1 MATQSA
7 LDTNTTMQ
15 TPQQQPG
22 NLVPMEAHPLQTG
35 VPGRLYSPHDRVGPI
50 LDAMAA
56 FHRGFTR
63 QDMYAVYK
71 AGGTRA
77 VDAVLSNEE
86 LLKNKYPVKQV
97 IDGIRA
103 EAGLAREETTRTCT
117 RAETVAPASAPA
129 TIAESINHYTNRVQL
144 SAEEWDRLE
153 RGAGPSGP
161 Q

>member
-1 MATQSA
+1 
-7 LDTNTTMQ
+7 
-15 TPQQQPG
+15 
-22 NLVPMEAHPLQTG
+22 MEQHVLQTG
-35 VPGRLYSPHDRVGPI
+35 VPGKLYSPHDRVTPI
-50 LDAMAA
+50 LDANAA

-103 EAGLAREETTRTCT
+103 EA
-117 RAETVAPASAPA
+117 S
-129 TIAESINHYTNRVQL
+129 Q
-144 SAEEWDRLE
+144 
-153 RGAGPSGP
+153 
-161 Q
+161 

>member
-1 MATQSA
+1 
-7 LDTNTTMQ
+7 
-15 TPQQQPG
+15 
-22 NLVPMEAHPLQTG
+22 
-35 VPGRLYSPHDRVGPI
+35 
-50 LDAMAA
+50 MAA

-103 EAGLAREETTRTCT
+103 EA
-117 RAETVAPASAPA
+117 S
-129 TIAESINHYTNRVQL
+129 Q
-144 SAEEWDRLE
+144 
-153 RGAGPSGP
+153 
-161 Q
+161 

>member
-97 IDGIRA
+97 IDGIRGGHTVLR
-103 EAGLAREETTRTCT
+103 AGLNSPRAARFHAV
-117 RAETVAPASAPA
+117 RARAHPSVASK
-129 TIAESINHYTNRVQL
+129 R
-144 SAEEWDRLE
+144 R
-153 RGAGPSGP
+153 
-161 Q
+161 